1 MTTNKEHKNKKNE
14 IFQKNLSIPENEQVE
29 KTKKKQLEKPFL
41 PFDKMIYQEKKEN
54 ENDIHEYEM
63 DADQELN
70 LGESGPRLKR
80 RSLRDERGAGH
91 EP

>member
-1 MTTNKEHKNKKNE
+1 M
-14 IFQKNLSIPENEQVE
+14 ISLSFGDI
-29 KTKKKQLEKPFL
+29 TMFL
-41 PFDKMIYQEKKEN
+41 LN

-80 RSLRDERGAGH
+80 RSLRDERGVGH

>member
-1 MTTNKEHKNKKNE
+1 
-14 IFQKNLSIPENEQVE
+14 
-29 KTKKKQLEKPFL
+29 
-41 PFDKMIYQEKKEN
+41 MIYQEKKEN

-70 LGESGPRLKR
+70 LGESGPRLKK
-80 RSLRDERGAGH
+80 RSLRDERGVGH